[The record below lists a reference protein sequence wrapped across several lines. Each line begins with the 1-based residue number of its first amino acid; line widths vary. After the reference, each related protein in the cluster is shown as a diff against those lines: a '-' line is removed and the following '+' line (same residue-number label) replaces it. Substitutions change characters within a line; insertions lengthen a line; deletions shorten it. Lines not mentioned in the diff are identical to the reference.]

1 MTQADLDLLGD
12 FVSDRITADAFPRLQ
27 ALLQASAP
35 ARRALRGLSLVEE
48 TLGEIAV
55 ERYFTLQPAEKRPAA
70 SVAKPSELASRAG
83 WMPSPFTRGLL
94 KYVVAPVAIVA
105 VAALVLFVDERQRQV
120 ALRPAFPVGAI
131 AQIVA
136 LSDVAWQPDAA
147 IHHEADGLQKGAS
160 LGLARGIV
168 EIMFAC
174 GATVVLEGP
183 ATFGITDAGA
193 GTLSRG
199 QLVATLENHTGPFSI
214 QTPSAVVIDRGTQFG
229 VEVDAAGKTEVR
241 VFAGLVELAS
251 LATLGTV
258 APLQLVAGNAGEV
271 APTGAVS
278 KIDAPAPKK
287 FALTVPRPA
296 TKPSRALPFRWD
308 AAAAET
314 LYRDSFAD
322 DGPLAGSLPTSR
334 GEGQAAWIAPK
345 EGWQFDAPSKSLKVS
360 STGAAFLPFAP
371 EPGHLYRLS
380 VTMHVVE
387 GGIGW
392 GAIGFSTS
400 ANTRLSTLDH
410 AWMLQ
415 RHETKAQPNAA
426 YAGPQ
431 TAGELRGSDRLTGAQ
446 VRTIVLDT
454 TRPRWKAYFL
464 AGDDLV
470 GECEFAPPQKPITGV
485 GISVFP
491 NTVAV
496 FHNFSLQANRLVR

>member
-1 MTQADLDLLGD
+1 MTQTDLDLLGD
-12 FVSDRITADAFPRLQ
+12 FVSDRITAEAFPQLQ

-55 ERYFTLQPAEKRPAA
+55 ERYFKVQPAEKRPVA
-70 SVAKPSELASRAG
+70 SIAKPSELASGAG
-83 WMPSPFTRGLL
+83 WMTSPFMRSLL
-94 KYVVAPVAIVA
+94 KYVAAPVAIVA
-105 VAALVLFVDERQRQV
+105 VVALVLFLDERQRQA
-120 ALRPAFPVGAI
+120 ALQQALPVGAI

-136 LSDVAWQPDAA
+136 MSDVAWQPDAA

-160 LGLARGIV
+160 LGLARGLV

-174 GATVVLEGP
+174 GASVVLEGP
-183 ATFGITDAGA
+183 ATFDITDAGV

-199 QLVATLENHTGPFSI
+199 QLVATLENRTGSFSI

-251 LATLGTV
+251 LASLGTV
-258 APLQLVAGNAGEV
+258 APLQLAAGNAGEV
-271 APTGAVS
+271 ALAGAIS
-278 KIDAPAPKK
+278 RIDAPAPKT
-287 FALTVPRPA
+287 FSMTVPRPV
-296 TKPSRALPFRWD
+296 TKPSRPLPFRWD

-314 LYRDSFAD
+314 LYSDSFAG
-322 DGPLAGSLPTSR
+322 DGPLAGSMPASR
-334 GEGQAAWIAPK
+334 GEGQTAWLAPK

-360 STGAAFLPFAP
+360 STGAALLPFAP

-400 ANTRLSTLDH
+400 ANTRLATLDH
-410 AWMLQ
+410 AWILQ
-415 RHETKAQPNAA
+415 RHETKAQPNTA

-431 TAGELRGSDRLTGAQ
+431 TTGELPRGDRLTGEQ
-446 VRTIVLDT
+446 IRTIVLDT

-470 GECEFAPPQKPITGV
+470 GECDIAPPQKPITSV
-485 GISVFP
+485 AISVFP

-496 FHNFSLQANRLVR
+496 FRDFSLQANRMTH